1 MPSIV
6 KYVLPLFALSA
17 TIQCSRPQ
25 SQVQFPETVDLPP
38 SIKTEAVSLNAV
50 QVVSGDD
57 YIAAKKMWAY
67 KDSIL
72 VVLNT
77 PVKDGFFLELA
88 NLCTKEKYGSFIH
101 YGNGPAEMLNVNA
114 VLNNGRMLVRDF
126 AKYQIA
132 RFDVDSALAN
142 ISYVCAPVRFS
153 NNAGSPFVNFLDDNR
168 LIMLNPYYFEN
179 PEMKISNGESR
190 FIVGDAGSKFTLLSE
205 GSKKYYSYNVE
216 QGDIIVNNEEDR
228 VIYASLFS
236 PRVEIYDCQ
245 LNPLKLLTGPDDMDI
260 RYAIEDGSVCFYDIP
275 YAYMGSAEAEDGFYL
290 LYIGEFL
297 GDEDYQK
304 MQSYIFK
311 FDWDGNVLKSYHC
324 GQYLNSI
331 SISSEDDVF
340 YCSGHD
346 EDGSNVL
353 FKLTKN

>member
-1 MPSIV
+1 MPNIV
-6 KYVLPLFALSA
+6 KYALSLLA
-17 TIQCSRPQ
+17 LSTAIQCSDPQ
-25 SQVQFPETVDLPP
+25 SQVQFPETVDLPS
-38 SIKTEAVSLNAV
+38 SIKTAAVSLEAT

-72 VVLNT
+72 VVLNK
-77 PVKDGFFLELA
+77 PVKGGYFLELA
-88 NLCTKEKYGSFIH
+88 NLYTKEKYGSFIH

-114 VLNNGRMLVRDF
+114 VLNSGRMLVRDF

-132 RFDVDSALAN
+132 RFDIDSALTDK
-142 ISYVCAPVRFS
+142 SYICDPVSFS
-153 NNAGSPFVNFLDDNR
+153 NNAGSPFVNFLDDDR

-179 PEMKISNGESR
+179 PKMKISNGESR
-190 FIVGDAGSKFTLLSE
+190 FIVGDAGSKFTLLTE

-216 QGDIIVNNEEDR
+216 QGDIIVSNEKDR
-228 VIYASLFS
+228 VIYASLFT
-236 PRVEIYDCQ
+236 PRVEIYDYQ
-245 LNPLKLLTGPDDMDI
+245 LNPLKLLTGPDDMNI
-260 RYAIEDGSVCFYDIP
+260 KYAIEDGRVYFYDIP
-275 YAYMGSAEAEDGFYL
+275 YAYMGSAVAEDGFYL

-297 GDEDYQK
+297 GDEDYQR

-311 FDWDGNVLKSYHC
+311 FDWDGNILKSYHY

-331 SISSEDDVF
+331 SLSAEDDVF

-346 EDGSNVL
+346 ENGSNVL
-353 FKLTKN
+353 FKLTKK